1 MGLRDSNKFKNKTV
15 KSSFQ
20 HAFMGIKDVFQTERN
35 FKSHLFSAFLVVI
48 CGCFLK
54 LNLLQWCLI
63 IFSIAQVLVAEI
75 FNTAIERVVDLSS
88 HNKLNPIAKQAK
100 DIAAAGVL
108 VSSIFSALIGLIVF
122 GFAIIKYL
130 K

>member
-1 MGLRDSNKFKNKTV
+1 MGLKDNRKFRNKTV
-15 KSSFQ
+15 RESFQ
-20 HAFMGIKDVFQTERN
+20 NAFMGLKDVIFTEHN
-35 FKSHLFSAFLVVI
+35 FKSHLVSALLVVLF
-48 CGCFLK
+48 GFFVHLD
-54 LNLLQWCLI
+54 LLEWCLI

-108 VSSIFSALIGLIVF
+108 VSSVFSALIGLIVF
-122 GFAIIKYL
+122 GFEIIKYF
-130 K
+130 